1 MTMGHP
7 CDIPDR
13 RPGNA
18 EALFQK
24 WPTASL
30 KVLFSAAFL
39 ENIAFISIS
48 LRSDHFRAHWVI
60 QQLVSGVREMI
71 RLLVAD
77 DHQIFRQGLT
87 RLLSDHA
94 DMIVAA
100 EAANYGEVV
109 EALRAHSIDVAII
122 DLSMPGRSGV
132 ELISHAKKLQAS
144 MRVLVMTMHG
154 DEPYVTQAL
163 RAGAD
168 GYMTKEHAA
177 DELVMVIRRLAKGGR
192 YICSS
197 VAEKIA
203 LGIGAD
209 PHGEVRHSRLTERE
223 LKIFEMLVAG
233 RRGWEIAQ
241 ELSLSEK
248 TVSTHKA
255 HVLKKMNVTN
265 RTELV
270 LYAIRHQLVA
280 V

>member
-1 MTMGHP
+1 MTMGQP

-30 KVLFSAAFL
+30 EVLFSTAFL
-39 ENIAFISIS
+39 ENIAFISNS
-48 LRSDHFRAHWVI
+48 LRSDHFRAHRII
-60 QQLVSGVREMI
+60 QQLVSGAREMI

-109 EALRAHSIDVAII
+109 EALRGQSIDVAII
-122 DLSMPGRSGV
+122 DLSMPGRGGV
-132 ELISHAKKLQAS
+132 ELISHVKKLQAS

-177 DELVMVIRRLAKGGR
+177 DELAMVIRRLAKGGR

-209 PHGEVRHSRLTERE
+209 PHGEVRHARLTERE

-233 RRGWEIAQ
+233 RRGWEIAL

-270 LYAIRHQLVA
+270 LYAICHQLVA